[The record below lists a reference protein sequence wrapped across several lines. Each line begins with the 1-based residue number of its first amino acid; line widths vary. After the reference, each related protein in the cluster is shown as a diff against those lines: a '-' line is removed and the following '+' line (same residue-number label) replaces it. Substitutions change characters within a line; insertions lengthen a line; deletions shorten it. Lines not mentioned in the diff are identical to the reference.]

1 MEEVIDFDQWYLNH
15 KIDIEY
21 WAIYDPDTGKVKGI
35 YPNES
40 AEPFEHKIKVDTE
53 TAEAIGAGKILLS
66 NCFIDF
72 DSDTLEITEVKS
84 LLKIDDVLHR
94 VIEKQWSDMENPEV
108 TITSKNNELIFSMSE
123 KAKGKK
129 RIHYNGDTLM
139 DFYITEYNDPNILLK
154 KITIQ
159 LDNLITQD
167 KIFQFDYS
175 EKFSVFTRRI
185 FKQYVLINENN

>member
-15 KIDIEY
+15 KIIIEY
-21 WAIYDPDTGKVKGI
+21 WAVYDPDTGKVKGI

-40 AEPFEHKIKVDTE
+40 AEPFKHKIKIDSE
-53 TAEAIGAGKILLS
+53 IAEDIGAGKILLS
-66 NCFIDF
+66 NCFVDF
-72 DSDTLEITEVKS
+72 DSDTLEIVEIKS

-94 VIEKQWSDMENPEV
+94 IIEKQWSNIENPDII
-108 TITSKNNELIFSMSE
+108 ITSNGSELVFSMSE

-139 DFYITEYNDPNILLK
+139 DFYITEYNDPNILLE

-159 LDNLITQD
+159 LDNLIAQN
-167 KIFQFDYS
+167 KQIQFNYPR
-175 EKFSVFTRRI
+175 KFSVFTRRI
-185 FKQYVLINENN
+185 FKKYVLINENN

>member
-15 KIDIEY
+15 KIVIEY
-21 WAIYDPDTGKVKGI
+21 WAVYDPDTGKVKGI

-40 AEPFEHKIKVDTE
+40 ADSFEHKIKIDSE
-53 TAEAIGAGKILLS
+53 IAEAIGTGKILLS
-66 NCFIDF
+66 NCVIDF

-84 LLKIDDVLHR
+84 LVKIDDVLHR
-94 VIEKQWSDMENPEV
+94 VSEKQWSDIENPEV
-108 TITSKNNELIFSMSE
+108 TITSKNNKLIFSMSE

-139 DFYITEYNDPNILLK
+139 DFYITEYNDPNILFE

-175 EKFSVFTRRI
+175 GKFSVFTRRI

>member
-1 MEEVIDFDQWYLNH
+1 MEEVMDFDQWYLNH
-15 KIDIEY
+15 KIVVEY
-21 WAIYDPDTGKVKGI
+21 WAVYDPETGKVKGV

-40 AEPFEHKIKVDTE
+40 ADAYEHKIKIDTE
-53 TAEAIGAGKILLS
+53 IAEAIGSGKILLS

-94 VIEKQWSDMENPEV
+94 IVEQQWSNIEDPDV
-108 TITSKNNELIFSMSE
+108 TVILTKDNLCFTLSE

-139 DFYITEYNDPNILLK
+139 DFYVTEYNDPTILLK
-154 KITIQ
+154 KVTIK
-159 LDNLITQD
+159 LDDLINQD
-167 KIFQFDYS
+167 KIFQVNIPGR
-175 EKFSVFTRRI
+175 FSVFTRRV
-185 FKQYVLINENN
+185 FKKYVLVNENN

>member
-15 KIDIEY
+15 KIVVEY
-21 WAIYDPDTGKVKGI
+21 WAVYDPDTGKVNGI

-40 AEPFEHKIKVDTE
+40 ADSFTHKIKIDNE
-53 TAEAIGAGKILLS
+53 IAEDIGSGKILLS

-72 DSDTLEITEVKS
+72 DSDSLEIVEVKS

-94 VIEKQWSDMENPEV
+94 VIEKQWSNIEDPDI
-108 TITSKNNELIFSMSE
+108 TIKLSGHELLFSMSE

-139 DFYITEYNDPNILLK
+139 DFYITEYNDPNVLLK

-159 LDNLITQD
+159 LDNLIARD
-167 KIFQFDYS
+167 NIFQFS
-175 EKFSVFTRRI
+175 HSKKFSVFTRRI
-185 FKQYVLINENN
+185 FKNYVLTNENN

>member
-1 MEEVIDFDQWYLNH
+1 MEEVMDFDQWYLNH
-15 KIDIEY
+15 KIVVEY
-21 WAIYDPDTGKVKGI
+21 WAVYDPETGKVKGV

-40 AEPFEHKIKVDTE
+40 ADAYEHKIKIDIE
-53 TAEAIGAGKILLS
+53 IAEAIGSGKILLS

-94 VIEKQWSDMENPEV
+94 IVEEQWSNIQEPDV
-108 TITSKNNELIFSMSE
+108 TVTLNKDNLSFALSE

-139 DFYITEYNDPNILLK
+139 DFYVTEYNDPTILLK
-154 KITIQ
+154 KVTIK
-159 LDNLITQD
+159 LDDLINQD
-167 KIFQFDYS
+167 KIFQVDIPGR
-175 EKFSVFTRRI
+175 FSVFTRRI
-185 FKQYVLINENN
+185 FKKYVLVNENN

>member
-15 KIDIEY
+15 KIVIEY
-21 WAIYDPDTGKVKGI
+21 WAVYDPETGKVKGI

-40 AEPFEHKIKVDTE
+40 ADAYEHKIKVDSE
-53 TAEAIGAGKILLS
+53 IAEAIGAGKILLS

-94 VIEKQWSDMENPEV
+94 VIEKQWTDTEDPEV
-108 TITSKNNELIFSMSE
+108 TIKFNNNILRFNLSE

-129 RIHYNGDTLM
+129 RVHYNGDTLM
-139 DFYITEYNDPNILLK
+139 DFYITGYNDPNILLE

-159 LDNLITQD
+159 LDDLVKKDQD
-167 KIFQFDYS
+167 FQLDVDGR
-175 EKFSVFTRRI
+175 FSVFTRRI
-185 FKQYVLINENN
+185 FKKYVLINENN